1 MPVGCLRSADAG
13 RRLLTENG
21 TSSKT
26 TLGMHFSFFPD
37 ESKLSTKFAM
47 RIRIRGVSH
56 SAFCSRFEIQATM
69 QIIETLENRK
79 DALRVSELAKLLS
92 VTPQHIYKTWA
103 AGRIPGAFR
112 VNRAIRFDP
121 QILAE
126 WLKRE
131 LMTTDFQVVP
141 ARRARRVRAA

>member
-1 MPVGCLRSADAG
+1 
-13 RRLLTENG
+13 
-21 TSSKT
+21 
-26 TLGMHFSFFPD
+26 
-37 ESKLSTKFAM
+37 
-47 RIRIRGVSH
+47 
-56 SAFCSRFEIQATM
+56 M

-79 DALRVSELAKLLS
+79 DAVRVSELAKLLS